1 MTSGRQRVDTRG
13 WWLTNDLEALCCNVC
28 PRAGCQSVHK
38 AASLPF
44 PVHDAGNGWTCNRD
58 YWGQAPPPVCLP
70 STIWHHCT
78 WQDLPGLPCPYLH
91 TTSDQRVVVGNVQGT
106 GLICHTM
113 VVVLLII
120 CLLLHRYWY
129 HYGCL
134 FPDMGTV
141 FIAIDKCDRENG
153 CLKVRVG
160 LTQRRWL
167 TQPTIHGWF
176 THNPALWTCR
186 TCSLSESDLW
196 CPTEICGFILI
207 HNYVE
212 LCIVEMAQYFN

>member
-1 MTSGRQRVDTRG
+1 M
-13 WWLTNDLEALCCNVC
+13 
-28 PRAGCQSVHK
+28 
-38 AASLPF
+38 
-44 PVHDAGNGWTCNRD
+44 
-58 YWGQAPPPVCLP
+58 
-70 STIWHHCT
+70 
-78 WQDLPGLPCPYLH
+78 
-91 TTSDQRVVVGNVQGT
+91 GNVQGT

-120 CLLLHRYWY
+120 CLLLDRYWY
-129 HYGCL
+129 HNGYL

-167 TQPTIHGWF
+167 TPPTNHSQLVY
-176 THNPALWTCR
+176 TVQH
-186 TCSLSESDLW
+186 
-196 CPTEICGFILI
+196 CGHVRKVQFLNLILM

-212 LCIVEMAQYFN
+212 LCIVERHSILTRGRHECVCETKESYQSDLDSA